1 MDFDRAIKLLTWALE
16 EKNPHQFSSTWIY
29 RNEPRIYRFICK
41 NIRTDLGTID
51 WDRVTVK
58 LDRSYQARW
67 HEQRIRRLQ
76 PYSDPQEVLLMI
88 GKYLDKRYVFFTRA
102 KEDNEMRNL
111 ISVALVRLAQKGN
124 LDAKRE
130 LMEYMQFAA
139 EDWIDTY
146 PPLWRWKWFSHELP
160 EKIEGC
166 IKRYRYTG
174 TFVGYVYK
182 SLEYSAM
189 QLPRPQLLDDTKL
202 HGAVR
207 KVENIIHDF
216 ETGENRVADYNKYSE
231 YVSV

>member
-1 MDFDRAIKLLTWALE
+1 MR
-16 EKNPHQFSSTWIY
+16 
-29 RNEPRIYRFICK
+29 
-41 NIRTDLGTID
+41 
-51 WDRVTVK
+51 
-58 LDRSYQARW
+58 
-67 HEQRIRRLQ
+67 
-76 PYSDPQEVLLMI
+76 
-88 GKYLDKRYVFFTRA
+88 KYLDKRYVFFTRA

-130 LMEYMQFAA
+130 LMEYMRFAA

-160 EKIEGC
+160 EKIESC

-189 QLPRPQLLDDTKL
+189 QLPKPQLLDDTKL

-207 KVENIIHDF
+207 KVESIIHDF
-216 ETGENRVADYNKYSE
+216 GTGENRVADYNKYPE
-231 YVSV
+231 YADV